1 MVYYMPKS
9 HVRRRKDGKRNAD
22 MKIRRHLRQK
32 EIDLKLVK
40 PGDSREL

>member
-1 MVYYMPKS
+1 
-9 HVRRRKDGKRNAD
+9 